1 MNAIKTT
8 VFILPVFFL
17 SCMSVNLNYKAVEDG
32 FCFQKD
38 DRVLVLAF
46 TGGNAENKSM
56 ENFIVRH
63 FSDRGFVNFY
73 SFKEADPFGKA
84 LEEGSPMLGNIIRE
98 KEIEYLLW
106 IALKDAGSVSKY
118 IPKEEKTTVTAYG
131 NTLYADTQS
140 YGGQT
145 VNIPY
150 MKFAVNVFRGEETL
164 AFLEI
169 ATGSS
174 WYGWLVKLSQIYQK
188 TAEQIFDALS
198 K

>member
-1 MNAIKTT
+1 
-8 VFILPVFFL
+8 
-17 SCMSVNLNYKAVEDG
+17 MSVNLNYKAVED
-32 FCFQKD
+32 
-38 DRVLVLAF
+38 
-46 TGGNAENKSM
+46 
-56 ENFIVRH
+56 
-63 FSDRGFVNFY
+63 
-73 SFKEADPFGKA
+73 
-84 LEEGSPMLGNIIRE
+84 
-98 KEIEYLLW
+98 
-106 IALKDAGSVSKY
+106 AGSVSKF
-118 IPKEEKTTVTAYG
+118 IPKEEKTTVAAYG

-150 MKFAVNVFRGEETL
+150 MKFAVNVFRGEEPL

-188 TAEQIFDALS
+188 TAKQIFDALS